1 MCRLFGIISDHE
13 CMDRISDKIEQ
24 FRTFAK
30 NNPDGWGLGYYEN
43 GNAKIVKHPR
53 NALKDP
59 TFLPIID
66 DVISNI
72 SIIHLRKRSIGEKTM
87 VNTHPFAQGDLIFAH
102 NGTIRTASPMKDL
115 LPPDRR
121 DMVLGTT
128 DSEAL
133 FQWIVYNIY
142 MKKDTLQGI
151 KEAITSLKK
160 TMMPRT
166 TSLNFLMSDGQSLY
180 AYCSYRMLPSHF
192 TLHILRQKGSTI
204 ICSEPIG
211 DAWEPIVN
219 DRLII
224 IRKDLT
230 SSEHKF

>member
-102 NGTIRTASPMKDL
+102 NGTIRTASPMKICCL
-115 LPPDRR
+115 LIAA
-121 DMVLGTT
+121 T
-128 DSEAL
+128 
-133 FQWIVYNIY
+133 W
-142 MKKDTLQGI
+142 
-151 KEAITSLKK
+151 SLER
-160 TMMPRT
+160 PIQRH
-166 TSLNFLMSDGQSLY
+166 SSS
-180 AYCSYRMLPSHF
+180 
-192 TLHILRQKGSTI
+192 GSCI
-204 ICSEPIG
+204 ISI
-211 DAWEPIVN
+211 
-219 DRLII
+219 
-224 IRKDLT
+224 
-230 SSEHKF
+230 